1 MRLESE
7 KQKVKEKKL
16 EDLDAEIIGRDVEV
30 ALQSLGVVRGRVVAA
45 SRYWIKLEFNN
56 KAIYINKP
64 FIICIRP
71 V

>member
-1 MRLESE
+1 MRLENE
-7 KQKVKEKKL
+7 KQRVKEKKL
-16 EDLDAEIIGRDVEV
+16 EDLDVELIGRDAEV
-30 ALQSLGVVRGRVVAA
+30 ALQSLGVLRGRVVAT

-64 FIICIRP
+64 FIVYIKM